1 MRIIAGEARGRTL
14 LAPKGQDT
22 RPTQDYV
29 RESLFNI
36 IQQSVPEARVL
47 DLFAGSGA
55 LALEA
60 LSRGAER
67 AALVDCSTDAIQCI
81 QRNAETLGFSKRAS
95 IIRADWQAALLRLAG
110 NGERFTLVFID
121 PPYRMTET
129 GTQCAKLAD
138 INLLENNALVL
149 IEHRRDVTPS
159 LDDRFT
165 AVDQR
170 RYGDTV
176 IHFYRYLGGK
186 NSDE

>member
-1 MRIIAGEARGRTL
+1 MRIIAGSARGRPI

-36 IQQSVPEARVL
+36 LQRIVPQARVL

-60 LSRGAER
+60 ISRGAEF
-67 AALVDCSTDAIQCI
+67 AALVDQAPQAIVCI
-81 QRNAETLGFSKRAS
+81 RKNVQSLGFEEQTAILQCK
-95 IIRADWQAALLRLAG
+95 WQAALTRLVG
-110 NGERFTLVFID
+110 QQRTFSLVFLD

-129 GTQCAKLAD
+129 GEICAEIAERG
-138 INLLENNALVL
+138 ILENEAMIV
-149 IEHRRDVTPS
+149 IEHRKG
-159 LDDRFT
+159 LDPTLDNRFT
-165 AVDQR
+165 CKDSR

-176 IHFYRYLGGK
+176 IHFYVYHGE
-186 NSDE
+186 DVEHA